1 MQITRTSMVSGV
13 TRTIELDVTQ
23 DQLDKYEA
31 GALLQNAFPNLS
43 PDQREF
49 LKTGITDEEWQVLFR
64 NDEDVEEMA
73 RLDAEAD
80 ARLLQQ
86 EE

>member
-1 MQITRTSMVSGV
+1 MVSGV

>member
-43 PDQREF
+43 PDKREF
-49 LKTGITDEEWQVLFR
+49 LKTGITDEEWQALFG
-64 NDEDVEEMA
+64 NDEDVEEMD